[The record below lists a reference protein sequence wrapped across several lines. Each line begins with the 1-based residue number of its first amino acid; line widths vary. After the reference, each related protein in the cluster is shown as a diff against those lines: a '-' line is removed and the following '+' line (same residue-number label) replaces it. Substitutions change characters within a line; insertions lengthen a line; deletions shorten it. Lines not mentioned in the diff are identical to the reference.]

1 MVAIY
6 RQRDVC
12 SEKLG
17 SELLVVNCEG
27 FMLLT
32 GQDQLRNFGRF
43 SLGTNDIQATLS
55 KIRRYST
62 LKIVDGQRKG
72 HEKKDQN

>member
-1 MVAIY
+1 
-6 RQRDVC
+6 
-12 SEKLG
+12 
-17 SELLVVNCEG
+17 
-27 FMLLT
+27 MLLT
-32 GQDQLRNFGRF
+32 GQDQLRNFGPF
-43 SLGTNDIQATLS
+43 SVGTNDIQATLS